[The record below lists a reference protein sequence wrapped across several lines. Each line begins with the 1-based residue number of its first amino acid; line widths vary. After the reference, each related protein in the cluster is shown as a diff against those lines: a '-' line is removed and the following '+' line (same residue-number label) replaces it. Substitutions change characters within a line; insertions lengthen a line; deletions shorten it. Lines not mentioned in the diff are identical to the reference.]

1 VPPSGSRS
9 RWGATPWEVDVP
21 VSPSALPGAADFCVV
36 GGGFAGLT
44 AAAWLR
50 RLQPGRSVVLLES
63 AGIGS
68 GASGHTGGLALAE
81 SAAGDLPGLG
91 DVLHGFTETLHALG
105 VECEQAL
112 PGVWELG
119 REGGLADSPIRWN
132 DSGELRAVGLVP
144 GGTIHPGK
152 MVAGLAQAAHSLGA
166 QLFDHV
172 PVERIEPGLPPRV
185 HVAGK
190 VLQAGAVLL
199 ATNAMSLE
207 LSGLAGRAQSK
218 FTLAVATAP
227 LLGQQLGAIG
237 LAEGKGF
244 YTVDLP
250 YLWGRTLRDGT
261 VVFGSGLVH
270 PRDSRELEELD
281 VGSGECAKLI
291 ARLEE
296 RIRGLH
302 PALGA
307 VEFTRRW
314 GGPILIAS
322 GYCPV
327 LARHSESSQVIV
339 LGGFSGHGVALSV
352 YLGRWA
358 AEVLLERRSLPEWG
372 SAGGVI

>member
-1 VPPSGSRS
+1 MSPSANRS
-9 RWGATPWEVDVP
+9 RWGATPWEVDFP
-21 VSPSALPGAADFCVV
+21 VAQSTLPAAADFCVV
-36 GGGFAGLT
+36 GGGFTGL
-44 AAAWLR
+44 AAAACLR
-50 RLQPGRSVVLLES
+50 RLHTGRSVVLLEA

-91 DVLHGFTETLHALG
+91 DVLHGFTETLHDLA
-105 VECEQAL
+105 VDCEQAL

-132 DSGELRAVGLVP
+132 DSGDLRAVALVP

-152 MVAGLAQAAHSLGA
+152 MIAGLAQAAQGLGA

-172 PVERIEPGLPPRV
+172 PVERIEPGSPPRV
-185 HVAGK
+185 HVGGK
-190 VLQAGAVLL
+190 VLQAGGVLL

-207 LSGLAGRAQSK
+207 LSGLAGRAQPK

-227 LLGQQLGAIG
+227 LPGKQLEAIG

-250 YLWGRTLRDGT
+250 YLWGRTLRNGS

-270 PRDSRELEELD
+270 PRDSRELEGLD
-281 VGSGECAKLI
+281 ISGGECAKLI

-296 RIRGLH
+296 RVRGLH

-314 GGPILIAS
+314 GGPILIAA
-322 GYCPV
+322 GYRPV
-327 LARHSESSQVIV
+327 FAQHLESSQVIV

-358 AEVLLERRSLPEWG
+358 AEVLLGRRSLPQWDD
-372 SAGGVI
+372 AGTTR